1 MEEKKQVMTE
11 EKKAEDIIDKSQPP
25 PKKERRNKNKE
36 MIEKLKQEIVGYQDK
51 HLRNIAELENFKKR
65 MNQERINDR
74 KFASKNLITDIL
86 NPLEQLNKVVHMETD
101 NEVLKNFLIGFKMI
115 NDQFY
120 KLLEEDG
127 LKELDALNKK
137 FDPKIHH
144 AIEKIN
150 DQEQENGI
158 NLEVIQKGYT
168 YKDQIL
174 RPAMVKINEWS
185 EENGKDK

>member
-1 MEEKKQVMTE
+1 MAEKNEVKPELKQEES
-11 EKKAEDIIDKSQPP
+11 KAPA

-36 MIEKLKQEIVGYQDK
+36 MIEKLNGEILEYKDK

-86 NPLEQLNKVVHMETD
+86 APLDQLNTVVNMETN
-101 NEVLKNFLIGFKMI
+101 NELLKSFLIGFKMI
-115 NDQFY
+115 NDQLY
-120 KLLEEDG
+120 KLLENDG
-127 LKELDALNKK
+127 LKEIDALNKQ

-144 AIEKIN
+144 AVEKVS
-150 DQEQENGI
+150 DLDKENGI
-158 NLEVIQKGYT
+158 NLEIIKKGYT
-168 YKDQIL
+168 YKDQII
-174 RPAMVKINEWS
+174 RPVMVKINEWR